1 MQGLARCDGTLQITF
16 SCGTLFRYRQAVD
29 KLGFANEQIFQWLS
43 SYAYQ
48 PVMVY
53 AMIFGMMIASG
64 FGLPIPEEVTI
75 ISVGLIS
82 YMGAHPELFPPP
94 YPGAPVVH
102 AWQAALVTL
111 IAVIFS
117 DFLVYTL
124 GRVFGRRI
132 VSGPRFKRVFSDALM
147 NKVSSFT
154 EKYGIYA
161 AGIFRFT
168 PGFRF
173 PGHIM
178 LGMMHFSAIRFAIVD
193 GIAAGLSVPTQ
204 IYLIG
209 RFGEEILK
217 TMHQFKVYIGIGLLI
232 LILVMSLRKLWS
244 YWRAS
249 INKTSA

>member
-1 MQGLARCDGTLQITF
+1 MI
-16 SCGTLFRYRQAVD
+16 
-29 KLGFANEQIFQWLS
+29 KLSFANEQIFQWLS
-43 SYAYQ
+43 TYAYQ
-48 PVMVY
+48 PMMVY
-53 AMIFGMMIASG
+53 AMVVGMMVASG

-102 AWQAALVTL
+102 AWHAAIVTL
-111 IAVIFS
+111 FAVIFS

-124 GRVFGRRI
+124 GRVFGRKI
-132 VSGPRFKRVFSDALM
+132 VSGPRFKKVFSDSLM
-147 NKVSSFT
+147 NKVANFT

-193 GIAAGLSVPTQ
+193 TFAAGLSVPTQ

-209 RFGEEILK
+209 HFGEEILK

-232 LILVMSLRKLWS
+232 LFAVFILRKLWF
-244 YWRAS
+244 YWRTPS
-249 INKTSA
+249 SNSSV

>member
-1 MQGLARCDGTLQITF
+1 M
-16 SCGTLFRYRQAVD
+16 VD
-29 KLGFANEQIFQWLS
+29 KLGFENEQIFQWLS

-48 PVMVY
+48 PMMVY
-53 AMIFGMMIASG
+53 AMVFGMMIASG

-94 YPGAPVVH
+94 YPGAPVVQVWH
-102 AWQAALVTL
+102 AALITL
-111 IAVIFS
+111 GAVVFS

-124 GRVFGRRI
+124 GRVFGRKI
-132 VSGPRFKRVFSDALM
+132 VSGPRFKRFFSDTLM
-147 NKVSSFT
+147 NKVASFT
-154 EKYGIYA
+154 EKYGVFA

-178 LGMMHFSAIRFAIVD
+178 LGMMRFSAVRFAIID

-204 IYLIG
+204 IYFIG

-217 TMHQFKVYIGIGLLI
+217 TMHQFKIYIGLGLLLFFI
-232 LILVMSLRKLWS
+232 LWAIHKLWN
-244 YWRAS
+244 YWRTQTL
-249 INKTSA
+249 KTSA